1 MQGGAM
7 SDNPE
12 GLEVVELTRDRA
24 LVWATG
30 VDPNGRPH
38 VIRAPSER
46 SHHVHVREAQH
57 HHGHDT
63 DHANATFYESISQA
77 VANASGIV
85 LVGHGRGKADQMLR
99 LSQYWERKHPEI
111 GAKVV
116 GAIDSDLEALS
127 ENQVLALVRDWL
139 DEDYDSFE

>member
-1 MQGGAM
+1 M
-7 SDNPE
+7 SDDPE
-12 GLEVVELTRDRA
+12 GLVVVELTRDRA
-24 LVWATG
+24 LVWGTG
-30 VDPNGRPH
+30 VDPDGRPH
-38 VIRAPSER
+38 VLRAPNEK
-46 SHHVHVREAQH
+46 SHHMHVREAQH

-63 DHANATFYESISQA
+63 DHENTTFYESICEA

-85 LVGHGRGKADQMLR
+85 LVGHGKGKANQMIR
-99 LSQYWERKHPEI
+99 LTQYWERKHRDI

-139 DEDYDSFE
+139 DEDYDLRQ